1 MTRHLLAMLA
11 VAVLSGSA
19 LAQTVRDVPYG
30 EGERNRLDLYLPEG
44 VSAPPLVVFVHG
56 GRWFRNDRTQ
66 VALYGRV
73 ERLTGAGIAIAS
85 IDYTYS
91 TEAPWPAQR
100 EDLARAFAFLR
111 ENGATYGYDAARIA
125 VWGQSSGAHLA
136 LWAAVDPAVAGPEGV
151 DAVVSWYAP
160 SDLFALAADRAA
172 DDVPDRPRLDA
183 EPSPEARLIGAPLR
197 ENRALADAASP
208 LHALGALAADR
219 ALPPALLV
227 HGTADAIVSP
237 RQTERLHAAMQAR
250 PGARVTLRRVEGA
263 GHGGEGFDAEVPPA
277 VAFLEAAFED
287 AD

>member
-1 MTRHLLAMLA
+1 
-11 VAVLSGSA
+11 
-19 LAQTVRDVPYG
+19 
-30 EGERNRLDLYLPEG
+30 
-44 VSAPPLVVFVHG
+44 
-56 GRWFRNDRTQ
+56 
-66 VALYGRV
+66 
-73 ERLTGAGIAIAS
+73 
-85 IDYTYS
+85 
-91 TEAPWPAQR
+91 
-100 EDLARAFAFLR
+100 
-111 ENGATYGYDAARIA
+111 
-125 VWGQSSGAHLA
+125 
-136 LWAAVDPAVAGPEGV
+136 
-151 DAVVSWYAP
+151 
-160 SDLFALAADRAA
+160 
-172 DDVPDRPRLDA
+172 PRLDA

-277 VAFLEAAFED
+277 VAFLKAAFED